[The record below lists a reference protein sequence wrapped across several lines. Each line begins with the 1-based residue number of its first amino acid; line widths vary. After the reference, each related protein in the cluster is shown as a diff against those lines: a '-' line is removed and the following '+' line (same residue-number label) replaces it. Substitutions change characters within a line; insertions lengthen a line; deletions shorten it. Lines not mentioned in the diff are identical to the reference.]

1 MAKTICKILGVVF
14 LIVGLAG
21 FAAPGLLGTHL
32 SLLHNIIHIAS
43 GAIALYLGFAGTLSA
58 ARMFCI
64 VFGAVYLL
72 LGVLG
77 FALGA
82 PAAPTVAGM
91 TGMPSDPNLWK
102 VIPGQLEFG
111 RMDHIFH
118 LLLGILF
125 LIGGFL
131 TKADLDRAANR
142 AD

>member
-32 SLLHNIIHIAS
+32 SLLHNIVHIAS

-64 VFGAVYLL
+64 VFGLVYLL
-72 LGVLG
+72 LGILGFVLG
-77 FALGA
+77 TAQA
-82 PAAPTVAGM
+82 STMPAMAAMGT
-91 TGMPSDPNLWK
+91 DPNMWK
-102 VIPGQLEFG
+102 VIPGQLELG
-111 RMDHIFH
+111 RMDHVVH

-125 LIGGFL
+125 LIGGFM
-131 TKADLDRAANR
+131 TKADLGRD
-142 AD
+142 